1 MKYDGGRGGGVN
13 IYVINSITQR
23 FMVDTKIILNCYTG
37 LEYNNTQTQVG
48 PTNSKGKSKE
58 EQKHG

>member
-1 MKYDGGRGGGVN
+1 MGGGGGGIN

-23 FMVDTKIILNCYTG
+23 FKVDTKMIWNCYTG

-48 PTNSKGKSKE
+48 PTKSKGK
-58 EQKHG
+58 